1 MTGTE
6 TQDEGRLIAGRYRL
20 ERRIGGGAMGLVW
33 LAKDEL
39 LDRTVA
45 LKELVLP
52 ATLTAEEA
60 EQARKRAAREARI
73 AARLQHRYAITVFD
87 VADDGGMPV
96 LVMEYLPS
104 QSLAEVLNARG
115 PMPPAEVARIG
126 AQAAEALAAAHE
138 AGIVHRDVK
147 PGNILLADDG
157 TAKITDFGISRAVDD
172 GTLTGSGA
180 LAGTPAF
187 LSPEAARGEKPTAA
201 SDVFSLGATLY
212 AIVEGRFPYGD
223 TDNQMALLYAAAAGR
238 VAPPQQAG
246 PLTDLLGRMMS
257 VAPGDRP
264 SMAEAAA
271 GLRKIVDPAPAG
283 EQRRRGV
290 ALWLTAAAVV
300 LVAAVVTTVLLVRN
314 GGDGGTAAPPA
325 PTSSAPAPT
334 SSVQQPPPSS
344 TQSSPATSPST
355 STPPPSSAPPP
366 STPAGG
372 APTLDPVQF
381 MRDYYARMPGGTDV
395 GWTQLSPVM
404 QGSMTHAYYVEYW
417 TSMSSFRVV
426 SGPELVGP
434 NTVQSTLDFVQKGEH
449 YHETHRVTLVNSGGR
464 LLVEHDTL
472 V

>member
-147 PGNILLADDG
+147 PGNILLAEDG

-246 PLTDLLGRMMS
+246 PLTELLGRMMS
-257 VAPGDRP
+257 VAPADRP

-271 GLRKIVDPAPAG
+271 ELRKIASPAPAG
-283 EQRRRGV
+283 ERRRGV
-290 ALWLTAAAVV
+290 VLWLTAAAVV

-325 PTSSAPAPT
+325 PSSSAPAPT
-334 SSVQQPPPSS
+334 SSAQQPTSS
-344 TQSSPATSPST
+344 TAQSSPATSPST
-355 STPPPSSAPPP
+355 TTPPPPSPPASA
-366 STPAGG
+366 PAGG

-381 MRDYYARMPGGTDV
+381 MREYYGRMPGGTDV
-395 GWTQLSPVM
+395 GWSQLSPTM
-404 QGSMTHAYYVEYW
+404 QGSMSRAYYVNYW

-434 NTVQSTLDFVQKGEH
+434 NTVQSTLDFVQNGRH

-464 LLVEHDTL
+464 LLVEHDAL